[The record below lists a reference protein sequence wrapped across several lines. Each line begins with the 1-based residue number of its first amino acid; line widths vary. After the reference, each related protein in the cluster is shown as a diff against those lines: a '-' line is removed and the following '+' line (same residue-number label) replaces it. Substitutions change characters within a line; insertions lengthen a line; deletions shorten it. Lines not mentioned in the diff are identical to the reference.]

1 MARVRATA
9 LACLVGAMVATA
21 CSSGSATQPATS
33 PASSPASVATAPGRS
48 PATAPGTHEPG
59 TPSPVSPS
67 DGRADPTATASTGVP
82 GIDDPDPLCR
92 GWSGV
97 QATLHVLQVAS
108 AFGGLRPQQ
117 LARIELLAAPTVV
130 VDADLVDRS
139 WPTEPASEHD
149 AALATYV
156 EPLAARAR
164 VGMDALAA
172 AGVTE
177 ADLAALRG
185 AWHGALAT
193 YDPDDGPVVAP
204 AVDPALSAM
213 VDRAVASFAGGVM
226 PLADD
231 RSLDV
236 SPAAAAKVPAT
247 RSYVV
252 AHCADLSSV
261 GFGDTA

>member
-149 AALATYV
+149 AALATY
-156 EPLAARAR
+156 
-164 VGMDALAA
+164 
-172 AGVTE
+172 
-177 ADLAALRG
+177 
-185 AWHGALAT
+185 
-193 YDPDDGPVVAP
+193 DPDDGPVVAP